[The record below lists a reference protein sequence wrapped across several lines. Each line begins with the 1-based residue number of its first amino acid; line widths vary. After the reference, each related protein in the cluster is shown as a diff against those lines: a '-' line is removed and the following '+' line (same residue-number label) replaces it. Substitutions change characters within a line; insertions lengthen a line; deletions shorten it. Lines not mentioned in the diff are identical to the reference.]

1 MVKAFLRS
9 VLYSCAILVVL
20 LCFPSFSMSQGIGVW
35 SNLGLYGGQIYEIA
49 IDPTNPNKMFAGAYQ
64 GDGLFV
70 SEDGGGHW
78 QAVETENNPEGEA
91 TFKNQTVL
99 AIEIAPSDNNVIWVT
114 HDYWVEKSTD
124 GGKTWTHITN
134 ADMQSNCANCP
145 PNDNF
150 RFCQAIAI
158 DPADPNIVYVGTGGP
173 YGSSING
180 AIYKTADGG
189 TTWTKL
195 GGIFDFDFN
204 PIEDFNYSMISIQI
218 ETTSNTIWAATG
230 SGDAWWGSIYR
241 SNNEG
246 QTWFQDGIVGTDC
259 YDMVV
264 QPRNPEEPTNVFV
277 ANAQGLLRFTYL
289 SDEPGSKLGSFS
301 WVLGGVWGAENYIRA
316 VVFDPQNPQTVY
328 AAWRSPIAWGGDG
341 IGKVGRSTDGGDS
354 WSVYQPKPQFFCLE
368 VHPTN
373 PELVF
378 GGHLNLGVYK
388 SQDHGQTWT
397 PINDGLTAV
406 VVKDVAVDPNSGA
419 HVLIGTISGVYEKTG
434 AGPWSRLLE
443 NDTWSVLFHPTDSL
457 TFFAGI
463 EAYVCKTTDGGQ
475 NWTSANIPDYWSYNS
490 ISDMAID
497 TSNTDVMFVS
507 VDYFDQ
513 GGAVHKSTDG
523 GSSFTGVLNGLN
535 QAGQDVPMNA
545 VAIDPLNP
553 QHIFAG
559 GGRFTAPCAVGD
571 LWESTDGGAN
581 WTRTSLQNV
590 IVNAILVDTQDP
602 DIVYAGCGCGGG
614 TTTPLYKSIDN
625 GATWTPSFDGIPQ
638 NLDWNAVT
646 DLVFHRKKMTNPL
659 HKDVVYAST
668 LLAGVYVSPN
678 QAANWLNFGTPE
690 YHVHAI
696 STSSLYA
703 ASQGGLLQ
711 CTGTGVVAGRVTNAV
726 TKAGVHNATVSN
738 DLGAK
743 TISVRGEYL
752 MVSPS
757 GMCDMTATLEPYV
770 DGTVQNVTVLGG
782 DVTWANI
789 AMGVDALSEKID
801 PPGDAGNSGGG
812 GKCFIDA
819 AANGPCMV
827 RQVNTFYTILG
838 SWILI
843 GFLSVLRGLLGL
855 DVR

>member
-9 VLYSCAILVVL
+9 VRYSCPVLVVL
-20 LCFPSFSMSQGIGVW
+20 LCFPCLSMSQGVEVW
-35 SNLGLYGGQIYEIA
+35 SNLGLYGGQVYDIA
-49 IDPTNPNKMFAGAYQ
+49 IDPNNPEKMFAGSYL

-70 SEDGGGHW
+70 SEDGGGSW

-99 AIEIAPSDNNVIWVT
+99 AIEIAPSDNNVIWVA

-124 GGKTWTHITN
+124 GGKAWTHITN

-145 PNDNF
+145 SNDDS

-158 DPADPNIVYVGTGGP
+158 DPTDPNIVYVGTGGP
-173 YGSSING
+173 GGFSTNG

-195 GGIFDFDFN
+195 GGIFDFDLN
-204 PIEDFNYSMISIQI
+204 PITDFNYSIISIRI
-218 ETTSNTIWAATG
+218 EATSNTIWAATG
-230 SGDAWWGSIYR
+230 SDDAWWGSIYR
-241 SNNEG
+241 TNNGG
-246 QTWFQDGIVGTDC
+246 QTWFEDGHVGTNC
-259 YDMVV
+259 YDMAV
-264 QPRNPEEPTNVFV
+264 QPRAPGEPSNVFV
-277 ANAQGLLRFTYL
+277 ANAGGLVRLTYL

-301 WVLGGVWGAENYIRA
+301 WVLGGFWGTENYIQA
-316 VVFDPQNPQTVY
+316 VVFDPQDPQTVY
-328 AAWRSPIAWGGDG
+328 AAWQTPIAWGGDG

-354 WSVYQPKPQFFCLE
+354 WSVYEPKLQFFCLE
-368 VHPTN
+368 VHPIN

-388 SQDHGQTWT
+388 SQDHGQTWA
-397 PINDGLTAV
+397 PANDGLTAV
-406 VVKDVAVDPNSGA
+406 VVKDVAVDPNSGS
-419 HVLIGTISGVYEKTG
+419 HVLIGSLSGVYEKTG
-434 AGPWSRLLE
+434 LGPWSRLLE

-463 EAYVCKTTDGGQ
+463 EGYVCKTTDGGQ
-475 NWTSANIPDYWSYNS
+475 NWTFANIPDYWSYNS

-507 VDYFDQ
+507 VDYFGH

-523 GSSFTGVLNGLN
+523 GASFTGVLNGLN
-535 QAGQDVPMNA
+535 QAGQNVPMNA

-559 GGRFTAPCAVGD
+559 GGHFFAPCAVGD
-571 LWESTDGGAN
+571 LWESADGGAN
-581 WTRTSLQNV
+581 WTRTNLQNV
-590 IVNAILVDTQDP
+590 IVNAILVDTQSP
-602 DIVYAGCGCGGG
+602 DIVYAGCGCSGG
-614 TTTPLYKSIDN
+614 TIAPLYKSVDN
-625 GATWTPSFDGIPQ
+625 GSTWAPSFDGIPQ
-638 NLDWNAVT
+638 NLGSNAVT
-646 DLVFHRKKMTNPL
+646 DLVFHRKKMTDPL
-659 HKDVVYAST
+659 YKDVVYAST

-690 YHVHAI
+690 YYVHAI

-711 CTGTGVVAGRVTNAV
+711 CRGTGVIAGRVTNAV
-726 TKAGVHNATVSN
+726 TKADVHNATVSN

-743 TISVRGEYL
+743 TISVHGEYM

-757 GMCDMTATLEPYV
+757 GICDITATLEPYV
-770 DGTVQNVTVLGG
+770 DGTVKNVTILGG
-782 DVTWANI
+782 DVSWVNI
-789 AMGVDALSEKID
+789 AMGVDALAEKID

-812 GKCFIDA
+812 GNCFIVTA
-819 AANGPCMV
+819 AHGSGMPK
-827 RQVNTFYTILG
+827 QVTMFHTIIG
-838 SWILI
+838 VWILI
-843 GFLSVLRGLLGL
+843 GLLSVLRGLLELG
-855 DVR
+855 VR